1 MKIDMHVHSSD
12 FSPCGE
18 ISVAELIPLYRKAGF
33 DGFALTDHFFRGGA
47 EIQKKA
53 GHPDFGKAY
62 LDHFRRAE
70 ELGRRSGFRIFLG
83 FEMQFDESPDHFLV
97 YGMPE
102 DLFAQWDALLAMG
115 LKNFS
120 ALARERGFPVY
131 QSHPFRD
138 GIRIVDPAYLFG
150 MEVVNGHSM
159 FDNRND
165 IARAWAEKYNLHG
178 IAGSDCHELC
188 DLGSAGI
195 ETDETLRDTADLLRV
210 LKTSSY
216 RIFQA

>member
-18 ISVAELIPLYRKAGF
+18 ISVAELVPLYRKAGF

-47 EIQKKA
+47 EIRKKE

-62 LDHFRRAE
+62 LEHFRRAE
-70 ELGRRSGFRIFLG
+70 ESVRGTGFRIFLG
-83 FEMQFDESPDHFLV
+83 LEMRFDESPDDFLV

-120 ALARERGFPVY
+120 ALAQERGFPVY
-131 QSHPFRD
+131 QAHPFRD
-138 GIRIVDPAYLFG
+138 GIRIVNPAYLFG

-165 IARAWAEKYNLHG
+165 IARAWAAKYDLHK

-195 ETDETLRDTADLLRV
+195 ETDETIRDTADLLRV
-210 LKTSSY
+210 LKTSNY